1 MAAFAAIAC
10 SYRHA
15 PASQPAPVGAEDI
28 VILYDNDVHCSVDG
42 YANMAALKAEK
53 ASLGPVALVS
63 AGDYLQGGSLGAAS
77 RGKWIVDI
85 MNATGYDVVTLG
97 NHEFDY
103 SVPRMQELMDTL
115 SATAVCCNLIDLRA
129 GERMYA
135 PYTILELG
143 GRKVAFVG
151 VATPY
156 SFNSSTPSYFQDKEG
171 NYVYSLC
178 TDTIYDTIQNSVDD
192 ARNQGADLVI
202 AVVHLGYGPDGRD
215 PINATEMICR
225 TEGIDAVIDGHTH
238 TTVPSEKVKNRAG
251 RLVHYTQTGSHFEK
265 LGVMTIGADGSI
277 SSRLIPTKGAREDA
291 RVKAVIDSIKNE
303 YARLSERR
311 LGSSEVTM
319 KAVDYKGEWLVRN
332 AEQAIG
338 DFCADAFRAV
348 LGTDIAMLG
357 GGSIRN
363 DLKAGEVTWGDI
375 FSVHPFDNIGCI
387 AELRGSLILDVLELG
402 VSSWPADFG
411 GFLQVS
417 GLIYSFD
424 PSVESPVV
432 FDENKSFVRIDPEP
446 RRIREVKVLNPATGK
461 YESLDPERT
470 YTVGSTNY
478 LLRDAGDGYS
488 LLKDTGTDQGIK
500 DAEVLEKYIEEQ
512 LGGTVPASLYGKSAG
527 RIRIL
532 R

>member
-15 PASQPAPVGAEDI
+15 PASQPAAVSAEDI
-28 VILYDNDVHCSVDG
+28 TVLYDNDVHCSVDG
-42 YANMAALKAEK
+42 YVHMAALKAEK
-53 ASLGPVALVS
+53 ASHGPVALVS

-77 RGKWIVDI
+77 KGQWIVDI
-85 MNATGYDVVTLG
+85 MNATGYDAVTLG

-103 SVPRMQELMDTL
+103 SVPRMHELMDAL
-115 SATAVCCNLIDLRA
+115 SATTVCCNLIDLRA
-129 GERMYA
+129 GKRMYA
-135 PYTILELG
+135 PYAILELG
-143 GRKVAFVG
+143 GRKIAFLG

-156 SFNSSTPSYFQDKEG
+156 SFNSSTPTYFQDEEG

-178 TDTIYDTIQNSVDD
+178 TDTFYDTIQNHVDD
-192 ARNQGADLVI
+192 ARNQGADMVI

-238 TTVPSEKVKNRAG
+238 TTVPSEKVYDRAG
-251 RLVHYTQTGSHFEK
+251 KPVHYTQTGSHFEN

-277 SSRLIPTKGAREDA
+277 STELIPTKDVREDA
-291 RVKAVIDSIKNE
+291 RVKAVIDSVKSE
-303 YARLSERR
+303 YAKRSERKV
-311 LGSSEVTM
+311 GSSEVTM
-319 KAVDYKGEWLVRN
+319 HAVDDNGEWLVRN

-348 LGTDIAMLG
+348 LGTEIAMLG

-363 DLKAGEVTWGDI
+363 DLKEGEVTWGDI
-375 FSVHPFDNIGCI
+375 FSVHPFGSVGCI
-387 AELRGSLILDVLELG
+387 AELKGSLILDVLEMG
-402 VSSWPADFG
+402 VSSWPANFG

-417 GLIYSFD
+417 GLTYSFD
-424 PSVESPVV
+424 PSVDSPVV

-446 RRIREVKVLNPATGK
+446 RRIREVKVLDKSTGK
-461 YESLDPERT
+461 YEPLDPERS
-470 YTVGSTNY
+470 YTVGSTDY
-478 LLRDAGDGYS
+478 LLRESGDGYS
-488 LLKDTGTDQGIK
+488 LLKNVGTNQSIEDAGI
-500 DAEVLEKYIEEQ
+500 LEKYLEEQ
-512 LGGTVPASLYGKSAG
+512 LGGTVPSSLYGKSAD
-527 RIRIL
+527 RIKIL